1 MTYRC
6 NHFQLHEL
14 LPPDLYYARGDAGWQ
29 LLDERLLR
37 AIDALRDWYGP
48 MTINNWYWGGEREWS
63 GLRTPDSPYYS
74 ETSQHSYG
82 RAADCLFADVPVE
95 MVRTEILEHP
105 DEPAHKR
112 INSLELDVSW
122 LHIDVR
128 NCERIM
134 TYRP

>member
-1 MTYRC
+1 MYRC

-14 LPPDLYYARGDAGWQ
+14 LPPDIYYARGDAGWQ

-37 AIDALRDWYGP
+37 AIDALRDRYGP
-48 MTINNWYWGGEREWS
+48 MTVNDWYWGGEREWS

-74 ETSQHSYG
+74 PTSQHTYG
-82 RAADCLFADVPVE
+82 RATDNLFANYTAE
-95 MVRTEILEHP
+95 QVRAEILEHP

-128 NCERIM
+128 NCNRIM
-134 TYRP
+134 TYTP